1 MEEVEE
7 QQEKVLYPTVKLASL
22 RPNLV
27 RDFFNKAETY
37 FFQIL

>member
-7 QQEKVLYPTVKLASL
+7 QQKVLYPSVKLASL